1 MYLGASK
8 HMFTHTS
15 SWKKQIKNLPNLPTK
30 DRQTCV
36 QPGSAGRTEVTT
48 ALERLKLSTQNKTDR
63 NKGFEK
69 FQVSNVNKVV
79 VFYLPSIRLGTWKK
93 KTNTWDWKMLGK
105 PSSWCLLWCGRSQF
119 LVTLRLVVESWWFL
133 GAGGSM
139 SSLSWQISGV
149 EPRPANY
156 QPFKLQTSQYKQ
168 CFR

>member
-1 MYLGASK
+1 MLYMNNYLISKAKHNKQTNKQTNKQASKQASKQTNKQAINLHMYLGASK

-105 PSSWCLLWCGRSQF
+105 PSS
-119 LVTLRLVVESWWFL
+119 
-133 GAGGSM
+133 
-139 SSLSWQISGV
+139 
-149 EPRPANY
+149 
-156 QPFKLQTSQYKQ
+156 
-168 CFR
+168 